1 MFNGATLT
9 ILQRLQLSDP
19 THGSLS
25 FLIVVNLDD
34 GHATGSEA
42 SWLLCLTCN
51 RGYKTL
57 STGVLNKT
65 YLAEKRGELR
75 NAGLG

>member
-9 ILQRLQLSDP
+9 ILQRLQFTDP
-19 THGSLS
+19 ARGSLS

-34 GHATGSEA
+34 GHATGSEP
-42 SWLLCLTCN
+42 SWLLSLTCN

-57 STGVLNKT
+57 STGVFNKSYPT
-65 YLAEKRGELR
+65 EKEE
-75 NAGLG
+75 NLGMSS